1 MNTQNDHKESEYDVM
16 RFSLVPRSRM
26 ALESTTS
33 IVNMVVPT
41 NYFLIHFFYH
51 FLKCIMKIYFLL
63 LFNHVIL
70 QSKIPVRRF
79 ENRKDFDD
87 FGLGVE
93 NWPNTSLN
101 S

>member
-1 MNTQNDHKESEYDVM
+1 
-16 RFSLVPRSRM
+16 M

-79 ENRKDFDD
+79 QNRKEFDIISD
-87 FGLGVE
+87 MASKIGQGVTTTRE
-93 NWPNTSLN
+93 RMQR
-101 S
+101 

>member
-1 MNTQNDHKESEYDVM
+1 
-16 RFSLVPRSRM
+16 M

-79 ENRKDFDD
+79 QNRKEFDIISD
-87 FGLGVE
+87 MASKIGHGVTTTRE
-93 NWPNTSLN
+93 RMQR
-101 S
+101 